1 MTSEKWFL
9 GLDVG
14 EKRIGVAIGDSA
26 VKIASPIAVIK
37 NDDEVII
44 NIEKLLDKYLI
55 DKIIVGLPRNSKG
68 EETAQSQYVRDFSEK
83 LKPLSIPIIF
93 QDESLTSVQAIERLS
108 GSKTKKSD
116 IDAEAAVIILT
127 DFLESQNV

>member
-14 EKRIGVAIGDSA
+14 EKRIGVAVGDSA
-26 VKIASPIAVIK
+26 VKIASPIAVIE

-55 DKIIVGLPRNSKG
+55 DKIIVGLPRNSQG

-83 LKPLSIPIIF
+83 LKPLSIPIVF

-108 GSKTKKSD
+108 KNKSTKSD
-116 IDAEAAVIILT
+116 IDAESAVIILT